1 MEIGQR
7 VPAGRKLIDRYG
19 AGGFRIGGE
28 SFAGS
33 VLVSGSLAIAWAAT
47 GLPEVTIESLAPL
60 FAGAEAFDLLLLGC
74 GPRLVLPPA
83 ALRAALKPRGVALE
97 AMDTGAAC
105 RTFNVLT
112 GDGRRVA
119 AALIA
124 V

>member
-7 VPAGRKLIDRYG
+7 VPAARKLVDRYG
-19 AGGFRIGGE
+19 GGGFRIGGE
-28 SFAGS
+28 SFKGS
-33 VLVSGSLAIAWAAT
+33 VLVASTFALAWPPADLA
-47 GLPEVTIESLAPL
+47 EVTVESLAPL
-60 FAGAEAFDLLLLGC
+60 FAAGIAFDLLLLGC
-74 GPRLVLPPA
+74 GPRLVPPPASLRA
-83 ALRAALKPRGVALE
+83 ALRARHVAIE

-112 GDGRRVA
+112 AEGRHVV